1 MCIPFSNIYRRF
13 LQMLLHLRMYQK
25 SLLLRLMTNQKTIH
39 TRHLSIANLK
49 TTTTQWII
57 DHLTILPP
65 MMLLLLLE
73 AGKNKYRRTY
83 CIYVHITK
91 LYCISNFSY
100 RRSTKTININILIM
114 KRHLLIFLQW
124 GKLITVRVFYMIINK
139 NTLINLSQIIAFAN
153 DSLKYSVYM
162 KNNLLQHAKKKLFC
176 Q

>member
-1 MCIPFSNIYRRF
+1 MSINTKSFKIESFETIYIWIRFSNIYRRF
-13 LQMLLHLRMYQK
+13 LQMLLRLRMYQK

-83 CIYVHITK
+83 CIYVHIYRDHEIV
-91 LYCISNFSY
+91 LYFKFFIP
-100 RRSTKTININILIM
+100 K
-114 KRHLLIFLQW
+114 
-124 GKLITVRVFYMIINK
+124 VNK
-139 NTLINLSQIIAFAN
+139 NN
-153 DSLKYSVYM
+153 
-162 KNNLLQHAKKKLFC
+162 
-176 Q
+176 